1 MGSCGLSK
9 QNNESRLTSN
19 SPLLVNCVLQQR
31 LAPVART
38 SYCEFKVRWG
48 GQMISGYDEVAF
60 SEELKAYFT
69 PAQPISKPEHLHGR
83 VAKLKTI
90 QRALA
95 SPGKHVFI
103 YGDRGIGKTSLAKTA
118 FQVQCPSAPRVPIIA
133 CDNGANFAQLV
144 ASMCKQLVE
153 VFHPAPGDLTNPVTV
168 PPFPLENSIR
178 TVNDAVESIRS
189 ASPKSGGPFPII
201 LDEFDQLSSTDD
213 KKYVAD
219 LIKQLSDQELDVR
232 LIICGIG
239 HSLEEL
245 IGVHLSTDRYLAG
258 VKLEQITHDARW
270 QIIQSACDHFS
281 LKIDRNSIIRI
292 GQISDGFPY
301 YVHLIGERIFWEVF
315 DDTSEVSTIQIE
327 HYARGIKAAIEE
339 AQTSLRQ
346 AYELATQKHG
356 GSDDYEEVLWAV
368 ADGSVLVR
376 QTSEIYNNSYLRIV
390 EDRGRRSIP
399 LTKELFYQRMNN
411 LKKDNHGGIL
421 RGSRTG
427 WYGYKESVVRGYA
440 RLRAE
445 EAGVQIG
452 IDHITQPAKL

>member
-1 MGSCGLSK
+1 
-9 QNNESRLTSN
+9 
-19 SPLLVNCVLQQR
+19 
-31 LAPVART
+31 
-38 SYCEFKVRWG
+38 
-48 GQMISGYDEVAF
+48 MIADF
-60 SEELKAYFT
+60 SEDAFLATMPLYFT

-83 VAKLKTI
+83 DAKLKTI

-118 FQVQCPSAPRVPIIA
+118 FQVQCPAASRTPIVA
-133 CDNGANFAQLV
+133 CDNGVTFAQLV
-144 ASMCKQLVE
+144 DAICLQLVE
-153 VFHPAPGDLTNPVTV
+153 VFQSNSGDLSNPGSTPALPVESTV
-168 PPFPLENSIR
+168 K
-178 TVNDAVESIRS
+178 TVNDAIQAIRS
-189 ASPKSGGPFPII
+189 AAPKVGGPYPII
-201 LDEFDQLSSTDD
+201 LDEFDQLSTATD

-219 LIKQLSDQELDVR
+219 LIKQLSDQDMNVR

-258 VKLEQITHDARW
+258 VRLEQITHDARW
-270 QIIQSACDHFS
+270 QIIESACEHFK
-281 LKIDRNSIIRI
+281 LKFDRNSIIRI

-315 DDTSEVSTIQIE
+315 DDPELVVSISLD

-339 AQTSLRQ
+339 SQTSLRQ

-368 ADGSVLVR
+368 ADGSVMVR
-376 QTSEIYNNSYLRIV
+376 QTSDIYGTSYVRIV
-390 EDRGRRSIP
+390 EDRGRRSAP
-399 LTKELFYQRMNN
+399 LTKDLFYQRMNN
-411 LKKDNHGGIL
+411 LKKDSHGAIL

-427 WYGYKESVVRGYA
+427 WYGFRENVVRGYA

-445 EAGVQIG
+445 EAGVKVG
-452 IDHITQPAKL
+452 VDHITTQAARP

>member
-1 MGSCGLSK
+1 
-9 QNNESRLTSN
+9 
-19 SPLLVNCVLQQR
+19 
-31 LAPVART
+31 
-38 SYCEFKVRWG
+38 
-48 GQMISGYDEVAF
+48 MISGFDEGAF
-60 SEELKAYFT
+60 RDALPLYFT

-83 VAKLKTI
+83 DSKLKSI
-90 QRALA
+90 DRALG

-118 FQVQCPSAPRVPIIA
+118 FQVRCPNAPRIPIVA
-133 CDNGANFAQLV
+133 CDNGTKFAQLV
-144 ASMCKQLVE
+144 GSVCRQLIE
-153 VFHPAPGDLTNPVTV
+153 VFHKNSGDLHNPTSA
-168 PPFPLENSIR
+168 PAFPHENSVQ
-178 TVNDAVESIRS
+178 TVNDAVEAIR
-189 ASPKSGGPFPII
+189 AAAPKTGGPYPII
-201 LDEFDQLSSTDD
+201 LDEFDQLSEAED

-219 LIKQLSDQELDVR
+219 LIKQLSDQSMNVR
-232 LIICGIG
+232 FIICGIG

-258 VKLEQITHDARW
+258 VKLDQITHDARW
-270 QIIQSACDHFS
+270 QIIQSACDHFG
-281 LKIDRNSIIRI
+281 LKFDRNSIIRI

-315 DDTSEVSTIQIE
+315 DDINVVKSISLN
-327 HYARGIKAAIEE
+327 HYSRGIKSAIEE

-368 ADGSVLVR
+368 ADGSLMTR
-376 QTSEIYNNSYLRIV
+376 QTSDIYNSSYIRIV
-390 EDRGRRSIP
+390 NERGRRVAP

-411 LKKDNHGGIL
+411 LKKDSHGSII

-427 WYGYKESVVRGYA
+427 WYGFKENVVRGYT

-445 EAGVQIG
+445 EAGVKVG
-452 IDHITQPAKL
+452 VDHITQSFKA

>member
-1 MGSCGLSK
+1 
-9 QNNESRLTSN
+9 
-19 SPLLVNCVLQQR
+19 
-31 LAPVART
+31 
-38 SYCEFKVRWG
+38 
-48 GQMISGYDEVAF
+48 MISGFNEADFRDA
-60 SEELKAYFT
+60 LPLYFT

-83 VAKLKTI
+83 DGKLKTI
-90 QRALA
+90 DRALG

-118 FQVQCPSAPRVPIIA
+118 FQVRCPTAPRIPIVA

-144 ASMCKQLVE
+144 GSICRQLVE
-153 VFHPAPGDLTNPVTV
+153 VFHPNSGDIRNVGAT
-168 PPFPLENSIR
+168 PPFPHENSVK
-178 TVNDAVESIRS
+178 TVNDAVEAIRAS
-189 ASPKSGGPFPII
+189 APRENGPYPII
-201 LDEFDQLSSTDD
+201 LDEFDQLSSTED

-219 LIKQLSDQELDVR
+219 LIKQLSDQSMNVR
-232 LIICGIG
+232 FIICGIG

-258 VKLEQITHDARW
+258 VKLDQITHDARW
-270 QIIQSACDHFS
+270 QIIQSACDYFK
-281 LKIDRNSIIRI
+281 LKFDRNSIIRI

-315 DDTSEVSTIQIE
+315 DDSNIVSVISLD
-327 HYARGIKAAIEE
+327 HYSRGIKAAIEE

-368 ADGSVLVR
+368 ADGSVMTR
-376 QTSEIYNNSYLRIV
+376 QTSEIYTTSYLRIV
-390 EDRGRRSIP
+390 SERGRRSVP

-411 LKKDNHGGIL
+411 LKKDSHGSIL

-427 WYGYKESVVRGYA
+427 WYGFKENIVRGYT

-445 EAGVQIG
+445 EAGVKVG
-452 IDHITQPAKL
+452 VDHITQSVKL